1 MLSLFRLLFTGA
13 LIYGVVAAVRNANSA
28 PQTGDLANAF
38 WVAWCVIAGLFA
50 ALAWAPLVGEK
61 VAGPITGLMTSAVCV
76 ERKNWL
82 MRLVRWLEGRRQRRL
97 VRWLCF
103 VEGVR
108 HPWLPAQFIT
118 GLNNSGPGSWL
129 ERAFAREVYR
139 FNNIKH
145 VVQAHEAL
153 RRHGITPPPHTN
165 AEVNV
170 VLLSLHKAVTPPRPP
185 MPVPPATTP
194 PLQRNPRV
202 RIFEDAPTPPTPP
215 SPPTDANP
223 EKEAG

>member
-1 MLSLFRLLFTGA
+1 MLSLFRLLFAGA
-13 LIYGVVAAVRNANSA
+13 LIYGVVAAGRNAHRA
-28 PQTGDLANAF
+28 PQTGDLADAF

-61 VAGPITGLMTSAVCV
+61 VAAPINGLLTNAGYV

-82 MRLVRWLEGRRQRRL
+82 MQLVRWFERRRHRRL

-108 HPWLPAQFIT
+108 HPWQPAPFIT
-118 GLNNSGPGSWL
+118 GMNHCAPGSWL

-139 FNNIKH
+139 FNNINH
-145 VVQAHEAL
+145 VILAHAVL
-153 RRHGITPPPHTN
+153 RRHGVSPPPHAN
-165 AEVNV
+165 AKVNV
-170 VLLSLHKAVTPPRPP
+170 VLYSLHKAGAPPRPP
-185 MPVPPATTP
+185 LPVPSAPAP

-202 RIFEDAPTPPTPP
+202 RIFEDAPIPPA
-215 SPPTDANP
+215 PPTDANP
-223 EKEAG
+223 DQEGG

>member
-13 LIYGVVAAVRNANSA
+13 LIYGVVAAGRNAHRA
-28 PQTGDLANAF
+28 PQTGDLTDAF
-38 WVAWCVIAGLFA
+38 WVTWCVIAGLFA
-50 ALAWAPLVGEK
+50 ALTWAPLVGEK
-61 VAGPITGLMTSAVCV
+61 AAGQVTGLLTNAGYV
-76 ERKNWL
+76 ERKNGL
-82 MRLVRWLEGRRQRRL
+82 LRLVRWLEGRRHRRL

-118 GLNNSGPGSWL
+118 GMNHCAPGSWL

-139 FNNIKH
+139 FNNLKH
-145 VVQAHEAL
+145 VVQAREVL
-153 RRHGITPPPHTN
+153 QRHGITPPPHAN

-170 VLLSLHKAVTPPRPP
+170 VLLSLHKAVTPARPP
-185 MPVPPATTP
+185 LPVPSATAP

-202 RIFEDAPTPPTPP
+202 RLFNDPPAPPG
-215 SPPTDANP
+215 PPTDANP

>member
-13 LIYGVVAAVRNANSA
+13 LIYGVVAAVRNAHSA
-28 PQTGDLANAF
+28 PQAGDLVNAF
-38 WVAWCVIAGLFA
+38 WVAWCVVAGLFA
-50 ALAWAPLVGEK
+50 ALTWAPLVGEK
-61 VAGPITGLMTSAVCV
+61 VANPITGIMTSAVYV

-82 MRLVRWLEGRRQRRL
+82 MRLVRWFEGRRQSRL

-103 VEGVR
+103 VEGMR
-108 HPWLPAQFIT
+108 HPWLPTPFIT
-118 GLNNSGPGSWL
+118 GMNHCAPGSWL

-145 VVQAHEAL
+145 VVQAHEVL
-153 RRHGITPPPHTN
+153 RRHGVTPPPHAN

-185 MPVPPATTP
+185 LPVPAAPPP
-194 PLQRNPRV
+194 PLQRNT
-202 RIFEDAPTPPTPP
+202 RIRLFNDAPAPPGPPTGG
-215 SPPTDANP
+215 NP
-223 EKEAG
+223 EEKAD